1 MDYHDLND
9 YELLHYVSENIE
21 EANDIVMNKYYPLV
35 VSIVKRQEKHID
47 NCGIDRNDLIQ
58 EGMVGLSHAI
68 DTFSERADTVFY
80 TYASACVERRIISAI
95 VAANRKKH
103 KILNESISYDD
114 PIVVNDRLLK
124 DSISDPLNIILSTDN
139 EAKIESK
146 LRAKL
151 TPFEREVFELM
162 IAGCSNKEITELLNF
177 EYKQVDNAIQ
187 RIRSKAK
194 AILNNK

>member
-1 MDYHDLND
+1 MDYQDLND

-35 VSIVKRQEKHID
+35 VSIVNKLEKHID
-47 NCGIDRNDLIQ
+47 NCGLDRNDLIQ
-58 EGMVGLSHAI
+58 EGMVGLSHAV
-68 DTFSERADTVFY
+68 DTFSEHEDTVFY
-80 TYASACVERRIISAI
+80 SYAKNCVERRVISAI
-95 VAANRKKH
+95 VSAHRKKH

-114 PIVVNDRLLK
+114 PIIVNDRLLK

-151 TPFEREVFELM
+151 TPFETEIFELM
-162 IAGCSNKEITELLNF
+162 IAGCSNKEMTEILNI
-177 EYKQVDNAIQ
+177 EYKQVDNAVQ
-187 RIRSKAK
+187 RIRGKAK
-194 AILNNK
+194 DILKN

>member
-1 MDYHDLND
+1 MDYQDLND

-35 VSIVKRQEKHID
+35 VSIVNKLEKHID
-47 NCGIDRNDLIQ
+47 NCGLDRNDLIQ
-58 EGMVGLSHAI
+58 EGMVGLSHAV
-68 DTFSERADTVFY
+68 DTFSEHEDTVFY
-80 TYASACVERRIISAI
+80 TYAKNCVERRVISAI
-95 VAANRKKH
+95 VSAHRKKH

-114 PIVVNDRLLK
+114 PIIVNDRLLK

-151 TPFEREVFELM
+151 TPFETEIFELM
-162 IAGCSNKEITELLNF
+162 IAGCSNKEMTEIFNI
-177 EYKQVDNAIQ
+177 EYKQVDNAVQ
-187 RIRSKAK
+187 RIRGKAK
-194 AILNNK
+194 DILKN

>member
-1 MDYHDLND
+1 MDYQDLND

-35 VSIVKRQEKHID
+35 VSIVNKLEKHID
-47 NCGIDRNDLIQ
+47 NCELDRNDLIQ
-58 EGMVGLSHAI
+58 EGMVGLSHAV
-68 DTFSERADTVFY
+68 DTFSEHEDTVFY
-80 TYASACVERRIISAI
+80 TYAKNCVERRVISAI
-95 VAANRKKH
+95 VSAHRKKH

-114 PIVVNDRLLK
+114 PIIVNDRLLK

-151 TPFEREVFELM
+151 TPFETEIFELM
-162 IAGCSNKEITELLNF
+162 IAGCSNKEMTEILNI
-177 EYKQVDNAIQ
+177 EYKQVDNAVQ
-187 RIRSKAK
+187 RIRGKAK
-194 AILNNK
+194 DILKN

>member
-1 MDYHDLND
+1 MDYQDLND

-35 VSIVKRQEKHID
+35 VSIVNKLEKHID
-47 NCGIDRNDLIQ
+47 NCGLDRNDLIQ
-58 EGMVGLSHAI
+58 EGMVGLSHAV
-68 DTFSERADTVFY
+68 DTFSEHEDTVFY
-80 TYASACVERRIISAI
+80 TYAKNCVERRVISAI
-95 VAANRKKH
+95 VSAHRKKH

-114 PIVVNDRLLK
+114 PIIVNDRLLK

-151 TPFEREVFELM
+151 TPFETEVFELM
-162 IAGCSNKEITELLNF
+162 IAGCSNKEMTELLNI

-194 AILNNK
+194 DILKN

>member
-1 MDYHDLND
+1 MDYQDLND

-35 VSIVKRQEKHID
+35 VSIVNKLEKHID
-47 NCGIDRNDLIQ
+47 NCGLDRNDLIQ
-58 EGMVGLSHAI
+58 EGMVGLSHAV
-68 DTFSERADTVFY
+68 DTFSELEDTVFY
-80 TYASACVERRIISAI
+80 TYAKKCVERRVISAI
-95 VAANRKKH
+95 VSAHRKKH

-114 PIVVNDRLLK
+114 PIIVNDRLLK

-151 TPFEREVFELM
+151 TPFETEVFELM
-162 IAGCSNKEITELLNF
+162 IAGCSNKEMTEILNI

-194 AILNNK
+194 DILKN

>member
-1 MDYHDLND
+1 MDYQDLND

-35 VSIVKRQEKHID
+35 VSIVNKLEKHID

-68 DTFSERADTVFY
+68 DTFSEHEDTVFY
-80 TYASACVERRIISAI
+80 TYAKNCVERRVISAI
-95 VAANRKKH
+95 VSAHRKKH
-103 KILNESISYDD
+103 KILNESISYDN
-114 PIVVNDRLLK
+114 PLIMNDRFLK
-124 DSISDPLNIILSTDN
+124 DSVSDPLYIVLSTDN

-146 LRAKL
+146 LRSKL
-151 TPFEREVFELM
+151 TPFETEIFELM
-162 IAGCSNKEITELLNF
+162 IAGCSNKEMTVILNI

-194 AILNNK
+194 NILNN

>member
-1 MDYHDLND
+1 MDYQDLND

-35 VSIVKRQEKHID
+35 VSIVNKLEKHID
-47 NCGIDRNDLIQ
+47 NCGLDRNDLIQ
-58 EGMVGLSHAI
+58 EGMVGLSHAV
-68 DTFSERADTVFY
+68 DTFSELEDTVFY
-80 TYASACVERRIISAI
+80 TYAKKCVERRVISAI
-95 VAANRKKH
+95 VSAHRKKH

-114 PIVVNDRLLK
+114 PIIVNDRLLK

-151 TPFEREVFELM
+151 TPFETEVFELM
-162 IAGCSNKEITELLNF
+162 IAGCSNKEMAEILSI

-187 RIRSKAK
+187 RIRGKAK
-194 AILNNK
+194 DILKN